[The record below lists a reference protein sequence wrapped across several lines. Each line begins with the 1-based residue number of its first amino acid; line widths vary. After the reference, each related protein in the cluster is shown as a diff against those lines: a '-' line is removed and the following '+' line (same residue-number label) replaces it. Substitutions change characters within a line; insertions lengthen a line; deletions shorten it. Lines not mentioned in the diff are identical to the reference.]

1 MQFSTSYCLVRTSPL
16 PLDVGYLFLVG
27 FNILLSM
34 VVQQLVAILEF
45 SREEMSTRP
54 TPPICVKSS
63 YKDKIVNAYKNCIH
77 ICS

>member
-34 VVQQLVAILEF
+34 VVQQQAAILEI
-45 SREEMSTRP
+45 SQEKMSAHP
-54 TPPICVKSS
+54 STPPSCAGHLAVGKL
-63 YKDKIVNAYKNCIH
+63 YY
-77 ICS
+77 